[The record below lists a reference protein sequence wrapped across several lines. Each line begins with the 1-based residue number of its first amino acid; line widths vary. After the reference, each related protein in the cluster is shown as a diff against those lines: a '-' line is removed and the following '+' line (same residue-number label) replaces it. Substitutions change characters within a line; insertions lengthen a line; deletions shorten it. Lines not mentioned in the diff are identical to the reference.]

1 MTRWPT
7 RWGIGISAAGVI
19 ASLTVASTAE
29 AARRRPA
36 APVNRGPET
45 PEIRLTTDNTV
56 PKCVS
61 PERLTAFLTAQNDK
75 LEARFQTIAA
85 DYKRHGAALKVRWD
99 FAFYQMLLET
109 NYLKFRRGDGSPG
122 DVKARQNNF
131 AGIGAT
137 GGGVPGDS
145 YPDVS
150 TGVLAQMQHLV
161 VYSGERLENPVAPR
175 TREVQDGVIAQSK
188 RLNRTVRFGDL
199 TRRWAAD
206 SHYARS
212 IMSVSERFREAHCNG
227 PDPVETPVT
236 AASAATVVAAAAK
249 PSRGTD
255 LARKATDAETSRAG
269 LGAANGGVAARAA
282 VVDNA
287 SCQVMSASYGGAVTL
302 LIRAE
307 TPKGVTL
314 TALDVEGGNEQG
326 QAQSYI
332 TSHAP
337 GGKVTGRFKNRTEAV
352 THAYSLCDSG
362 RP

>member
-1 MTRWPT
+1 MTRWCVGASIT
-7 RWGIGISAAGVI
+7 TAILVI
-19 ASLTVASTAE
+19 ATVGSAQ
-29 AARRRPA
+29 AARRQT

-45 PEIRLTTDNTV
+45 PEIRLSAENTM

-61 PERLTAFLTAQNDK
+61 PDRLMAFLTAQNDK
-75 LEARFQTIAA
+75 LEAKFQTIANE
-85 DYKRHGAALKVRWD
+85 YKRHGDALKIRWD

-109 NYLKFRRGDGSPG
+109 NYLKFRRGDGTPG
-122 DVKARQNNF
+122 DVRARQNNF

-145 YPDVS
+145 YLDVS

-161 VYSGERLENPVAPR
+161 AYSGEHVENPVAPR

-188 RLNRTVRFGDL
+188 RLGRAVRFGDL

-206 SHYARS
+206 SQYARS
-212 IMSVSERFREAHCNG
+212 IVSVAERFVSAHCNG
-227 PDPVETPVT
+227 PDPVEAPVT
-236 AASAATVVAAAAK
+236 AVAPSKALVAATSPASK
-249 PSRGTD
+249 PSRGID
-255 LARKATDAETSRAG
+255 LARKAVESDATRVALGGTSA
-269 LGAANGGVAARAA
+269 AA
-282 VVDNA
+282 VGRPAVAENPG
-287 SCQVMSASYGGAVTL
+287 CQVMSASYGGAVTL

-314 TALDVEGGNEQG
+314 TALDVDGGNEQG
-326 QAQSYI
+326 QALSYI

-352 THAYSLCDSG
+352 VHAYGLCDSG

>member
-1 MTRWPT
+1 MTHRSMT
-7 RWGIGISAAGVI
+7 WGLRVSAAAV
-19 ASLTVASTAE
+19 VASCALASAAE
-29 AARRRPA
+29 AARKRA

-45 PEIRLTTDNTV
+45 PEIRLSADNTL
-56 PKCVS
+56 PKCIS
-61 PERLTAFLTAQNDK
+61 ADRLMSFLKEQNDK
-75 LEARFQTIAA
+75 LDPKFHTIASE
-85 DYKRHGAALKVRWD
+85 YKRHGEALKIRWD
-99 FAFYQMLLET
+99 YAFYQMLLET

-122 DVKARQNNF
+122 DVKPKQNNF

-161 VYSGERLENPVAPR
+161 AYSGEFVDNPVAPR

-188 RLNRTVRFGDL
+188 RLGRAVRFGDL

-206 SHYARS
+206 SNYARS
-212 IMSVSERFREAHCNG
+212 IVSVAERFTSAHCSG
-227 PDPVETPVT
+227 PDPVETPV
-236 AASAATVVAAAAK
+236 ASAPASKVAAAPPQAT
-249 PSRGTD
+249 RGAD
-255 LARKATDAETSRAG
+255 LARKAAETE
-269 LGAANGGVAARAA
+269 AARAA
-282 VVDNA
+282 LGGTRAGTAARPAAIENPG
-287 SCQVMSASYGGAVTL
+287 CQVMSASYGGAVTL

-314 TALDVEGGNEQG
+314 TALDVDGGNEQG

-337 GGKVTGRFKNRTEAV
+337 GGKVTGRFKSRTDAV
-352 THAYSLCDSG
+352 THAYGLCDSG